1 MEMYPAFWWM
11 DDAMNIKHLMLLLF
25 ASVLAAACQPL
36 KAAPA
41 TATLSP
47 APDRSS
53 IFYIDY
59 DADQR
64 AFRLLRIALDSPT
77 AHLVRLLT
85 PPPGAER
92 WFFEPAPDFSWIAY
106 YAETQPR
113 LVLVSQDGSEQREI
127 TLPAPPGMVL
137 WSPDGQKLLAAGR
150 IWDTRGA
157 WLADM
162 PPGLLTDCAWAG
174 DSLALACSMRDAQSG
189 LIQGVWVAPVAGV
202 PYLLT
207 SDLERGAKPVFS
219 PDGQRVAYFR
229 LPDNTLIIRDRQG
242 ADPQEI
248 YPPYPLFQRDRQS
261 RWMPPLA
268 AALPGW
274 LSLPAAGWGNLNVS
288 GPLAWSPDGRQ
299 IAFDCDALCIADVS
313 TKKIS
318 VYRDGQPHGVMSAI
332 DWSPDGAYLTF
343 AFTGPTDPDR
353 RVIVHANTM
362 TGAALPDGAQA
373 VAWSPDSTRL
383 AFSTVDGVSLIR
395 ADGSGHLLLAEGRH
409 ISWLIWQP

>member
-1 MEMYPAFWWM
+1 M
-11 DDAMNIKHLMLLLF
+11 KRLMLPLLF

-36 KAAPA
+36 TAAPA
-41 TATLSP
+41 TATPSP

-59 DADQR
+59 HADQR

-92 WFFEPAPDFSWIAY
+92 WFFEPAPDFLWIAY

-113 LVLVSQDGSEQREI
+113 MVLVSQDGSEQREI
-127 TLPAPPGMVL
+127 TLPASPGFVL
-137 WSPDGQKLLAAGR
+137 WSPDSQKLLAAGR
-150 IWDTRGA
+150 IWDTHGA
-157 WLADM
+157 RLANM
-162 PPGLLTDCAWAG
+162 PPGILTDCAWAG
-174 DSLALACSMRDAQSG
+174 DSSALACSMRDAHTG
-189 LIQGVWVAPVAGV
+189 LIQEVWIVSVGVA

-207 SDLERGAKPVFS
+207 DESERGAKPVFS

-229 LPDNTLIIRDRQG
+229 LPDNMLIIRDRQG
-242 ADPQEI
+242 ADPQKI
-248 YPPYPLFQRDRQS
+248 YPPYPLFERDQQS
-261 RWMPPLA
+261 LWMPLLA

-274 LSLPAAGWGNLNVS
+274 LSLPATGMGNLNVS

-299 IAFDCDALCIADVS
+299 IAFDCDALCIADVA

-318 VYRDGQPHGVMSAI
+318 VYRDGSAHGVMSAV

-373 VAWSPDSTRL
+373 VAWSPDSIRL
-383 AFSTVDGVSLIR
+383 AFSTAQGLYLIH
-395 ADGSGHLLLAEGRH
+395 ADGTGQTRLVEGKYIFR
-409 ISWLIWQP
+409 IIWMP